1 MEPAADNDDKDISF
15 TPHQIRVVDNWAR
28 LKSSAS
34 AAEALGIKEQTVLT
48 HLRRMRLKL
57 GVKRTVDVY
66 IHMLEEG
73 LL

>member
-1 MEPAADNDDKDISF
+1 MKKEDISEDPIYF
-15 TPHQIRVVDNWAR
+15 TPHQVRVIKKWAALR
-28 LKSSAS
+28 SPAKAAAS
-34 AAEALGIKEQTVLT
+34 LGIGEQTVLT

-66 IHMLEEG
+66 IYMVEQH

>member
-1 MEPAADNDDKDISF
+1 MENDTTSENTIHF
-15 TPHQIRVVDNWAR
+15 TPHQVRVIKKWAS
-28 LKSSAS
+28 LKSSTK
-34 AAEALGIKEQTVLT
+34 AAESLGIGEQTILT

-66 IHMLEEG
+66 IYMVEKN

>member
-1 MEPAADNDDKDISF
+1 MENDIKPEQSVYF
-15 TPHQIRVVDNWAR
+15 TPHQIQVIKKWAT
-28 LKSSAS
+28 LKSSAK
-34 AAEALGIKEQTVLT
+34 AAKALGIEEQTVLT

-66 IHMLEEG
+66 IHMVEEE